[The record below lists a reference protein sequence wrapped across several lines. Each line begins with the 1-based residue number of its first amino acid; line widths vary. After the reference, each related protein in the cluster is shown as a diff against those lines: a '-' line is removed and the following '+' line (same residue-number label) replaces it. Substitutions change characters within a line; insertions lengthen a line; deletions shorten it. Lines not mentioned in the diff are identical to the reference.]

1 MNTTKLT
8 TLCALAGLTVA
19 GTAEAQSNESLLR
32 KLVEKG
38 LITEAEA
45 DAVRQDNAA
54 AANAVPSWVET
65 LSLKGD
71 LRLRFDHVHN
81 SLSDG
86 TGARDRWRYR
96 FRYGAAANMQNGFKA
111 GFRISTGSNSN
122 AGSTNQT
129 FDGGHGRDSLFLD
142 QAYVGWKQDQDWDND
157 SGLWFYGGK
166 VPNFEKTGWMVSKA
180 LFDGDITPEGFEAH
194 YSTGGLGI
202 HGGVY
207 FLNGERRDGE
217 SMENLIMAQ
226 VTYGFSLSD
235 KTDLDL
241 GLGVYSV
248 ESDGLTRT
256 TEGNGNTAGQGM
268 TPVFADAAI
277 NYSGMSQPLKFYGTW
292 VNNQVATTK
301 DTGYIGGIK
310 YGKAKAAGSWE
321 AKLEYRNIEKDA
333 TWDEMSDSDFGAVG
347 VAAANTFSGGTNIK
361 GTVLQ
366 GKYQLYS
373 NVQAAVTWFHT
384 KSEDGTDDESNNR
397 FQVDLI
403 FKF

>member
-71 LRLRFDHVHN
+71 LRLRFDHTHDSPSN
-81 SLSDG
+81 
-86 TGARDRWRYR
+86 GASAEDRWRYR
-96 FRYGAAANMQNGFKA
+96 FRYGLKANMKNGFSA
-111 GFRISTGSNSN
+111 GFRISTGSDND

-129 FDGGHGRDSLFLD
+129 FSGGHARDSLLLD
-142 QAYVGWKQDQDWDND
+142 QAYVSWEREN
-157 SGLWFYGGK
+157 LTLYGGK
-166 VPNFEKTGWMVSKA
+166 MPNFDKTGWFLNKA

-194 YSTGGLGI
+194 YEIGGLGI

-207 FLNGERRDGE
+207 FLNGEDDANN
-217 SMENLIMAQ
+217 SLDNLFIGQ
-226 VTYGFSLSD
+226 LTYGLSLSD

-241 GLGVYSV
+241 GLGMYTL
-248 ESDGLTRT
+248 EGNGLTQT
-256 TEGNGNTAGQGM
+256 TKGKGNTAGQGM
-268 TPVFADAAI
+268 SPVFVDAAL
-277 NYSGMSQPLKFYGTW
+277 NYSGLSRPVKLFGTW
-292 VNNQVATTK
+292 VKNQVAESG

-321 AKLEYRNIEKDA
+321 TSFSYRNLESDS
-333 TWDEMSDSDFGAVG
+333 TWDEMTDSDFGAFG
-347 VAAANTFSGGTNIK
+347 VSSANTFNSGTNLK
-361 GTVLQ
+361 GTKLQ
-366 GKYQLYS
+366 AKYQLYS
-373 NVQAAVTWFHT
+373 NVQAAATWYHT

-397 FQVDLI
+397 IQIDLI